1 MPIYFLTLT
10 DVLRIHEDQINH
22 YGGSSGIREQNLLL
36 SALAQASS
44 TFSGEYLHTDIY
56 QMAAAYVFHI
66 SGNHPFIDGNKRT
79 TIVSTIVF
87 LELND
92 IEVTAEELELENV
105 VFSISQGKMDKPT
118 IAAWLESNC
127 QPLIDD

>member
-10 DVLRIHEDQINH
+10 DVLQIHNDQINR
-22 YGGSSGIREQNLLL
+22 YGGSPGIREQNLLL

-56 QMAAAYVFHI
+56 QMAAAYLFHI
-66 SGNHPFIDGNKRT
+66 CNNHPFIDGNKRT
-79 TIVSTIVF
+79 AIVSTIVF

-92 IEVTAEELELENV
+92 VEVTADESNLEKV
-105 VFSISQGKMDKPT
+105 VFSISQGKMDKLS
-118 IAAWLESNC
+118 IADWLESNC
-127 QPLIDD
+127 QPFLED